1 MHVLNFFSYIHV
13 YYVWLKHWNFFFN
26 DKLRIRIINMNFW
39 CVCYKLS
46 FKKNSDRDESK
57 IALDE

>member
-1 MHVLNFFSYIHV
+1 MHVLNFFSCNMYISSD
-13 YYVWLKHWNFFFN
+13 LNTETFFFN

-46 FKKNSDRDESK
+46 FKENSDRDESK